1 MAYAAQSMKFLIL
14 HGPNIN
20 LFGRR
25 EPSIYGTTTFEQ
37 INDRLRALARE
48 LGVEVE
54 VFQSNYEGA
63 LLDRLQAGIDEY
75 AGCAINAGALTHTSV
90 ALADCLKAMPFPTV
104 EVHMS
109 NVAKREAFRH
119 HSFLT
124 PVVEGVIAGLGW
136 RGYLLALR
144 WLVESA
150 TERDRPRQHG

>member
-1 MAYAAQSMKFLIL
+1 MKFLIL

-25 EPSIYGTTTFEQ
+25 EPMIYGNTSFDQ
-37 INDRLRALARE
+37 INQAVRDLAAE

-54 VFQSNYEGA
+54 IFQSNHEGA
-63 LLDRLQAGIDEY
+63 LLDKLQAGIDDY
-75 AGCAINAGALTHTSV
+75 AGCVCNAGALTHTSV
-90 ALADCLKAMPFPTV
+90 ALADCLKAMPFPTI
-104 EVHMS
+104 EVHIS

-119 HSFLT
+119 HSYLT

-144 WLVESA
+144 WL
-150 TERDRPRQHG
+150 TERALTPG

>member
-1 MAYAAQSMKFLIL
+1 MLAPLMKFLIL

-25 EPSIYGTTTFEQ
+25 EPMIYGNTTFDQ
-37 INDRLRALARE
+37 INDAIRAVAAE
-48 LGVEVE
+48 LQVEVDIY
-54 VFQSNYEGA
+54 QSNHEGA
-63 LLDRLQAGIDEY
+63 LLDKLQGGMDEY
-75 AGCAINAGALTHTSV
+75 AGCVVNAGALTHTSV

-119 HSFLT
+119 HSYLT

-136 RGYLLALR
+136 RGYTLALR
-144 WLVESA
+144 FLVEQGL
-150 TERDRPRQHG
+150 TER

>member
-1 MAYAAQSMKFLIL
+1 MTYPRRAMKLLIL

-25 EPSIYGTTTFEQ
+25 EPSIYGTTTFDQ
-37 INDRLRALARE
+37 INERLRALGAE

-54 VFQSNYEGA
+54 VFQSNHEGA
-63 LLDRLQAGIDEY
+63 LLDKLQAGIDEY
-75 AGCAINAGALTHTSV
+75 AGCAINAGALTPPSV
-90 ALADCLKAMPFPTV
+90 ALADCLKAMPFPVV

-144 WLVESA
+144 WLVETA
-150 TERDRPRQHG
+150 RERDA

>member
-1 MAYAAQSMKFLIL
+1 MLRPAMKFLIL

-25 EPSIYGTTTFEQ
+25 EPSVYGTTTFEQ
-37 INDRLRALARE
+37 INERLRALAAE

-54 VFQSNYEGA
+54 IFQSNHEGG
-63 LLDRLQAGIDEY
+63 LLDKLQAGTDEY

-144 WLVESA
+144 WLVEGA
-150 TERDRPRQHG
+150 QEK

>member
-1 MAYAAQSMKFLIL
+1 MLRLAMKILIL

-37 INDRLRALARE
+37 INDHLRALAAE
-48 LGVEVE
+48 LGVAVE
-54 VFQSNYEGA
+54 IFQSNHEGA
-63 LLDRLQAGIDEY
+63 LLDKLQAGIDEY

-90 ALADCLKAMPFPTV
+90 ALADCLKAMPFPVV

-109 NVAKREAFRH
+109 NVAKREPFRH
-119 HSFLT
+119 HSYLT
-124 PVVEGVIAGLGW
+124 PVVEGAIAGLGW

-150 TERDRPRQHG
+150 QERAG